1 MKVVVFLLKLLV
13 TVIVGQTL
21 FFKFSGAVESIYIF
35 SRLGV
40 EPWGRLGLGSLEL
53 VSIILLWIP
62 RTKIYALILIFGIMS
77 GAIASHLFIL
87 GIEIMED
94 GGELFILSIVTWLS
108 TLVLLYS
115 MWEEIKAGILIFL
128 QGIKRHDYLNR

>member
-1 MKVVVFLLKLLV
+1 MRIFLFIIKLLI

-35 SRLGV
+35 STLGV

-53 VSIILLWIP
+53 LAIILLWIP
-62 RTKIYALILIFGIMS
+62 KTILYALILILGMMS

-87 GIEIMED
+87 GLEIMGD
-94 GGELFILSIVTWLS
+94 KGELFILGIVTWVS
-108 TLVLLYS
+108 TIILLFTKR
-115 MWEEIKAGILIFL
+115 EEIKALGKTFL
-128 QGIKRHDYLNR
+128 ANKHAA